1 MHRVILAGKSYPN
14 KDTSG
19 HLTWRGP
26 NVQPE
31 LAAEPA
37 RHPTFPLH
45 RLKTQA
51 LVRDWRTQYLPP
63 ISFHNV
69 WCFFCTGSTTPRI
82 PNAGIHSFCPSGSC
96 TGPMS
101 ASDDIP
107 GTGFTKPS
115 FSYTGSIPSRSRL
128 SQCKWPEK
136 AHLWGPTQAQFL
148 PITMS
153 SGRQTPL
160 VLLHRLTQSVNF
172 LLHNSIFNQLISFSP
187 CTGPKKD
194 ISGCTGSIS

>member
-14 KDTSG
+14 KDTRG

-26 NVQPE
+26 NVP
-31 LAAEPA
+31 AEPA
-37 RHPTFPLH
+37 RHPSFPLH
-45 RLKTQA
+45 RLNTQA
-51 LVRDWRTQYLPP
+51 LGQGLAYLPP
-63 ISFHNV
+63 IPFHNV

-107 GTGFTKPS
+107 GTGCTKS
-115 FSYTGSIPSRSRL
+115 SSSYTGSIPSRSRL

-153 SGRQTPL
+153 SRRQTPL

-172 LLHNSIFNQLISFSP
+172 LLHSSIFNQLISFSP
-187 CTGPKKD
+187 YTGPKKD